1 MLKGEIM
8 QKDIALT
15 IGETLS
21 ESINSVNNRN
31 QTKSLIEL
39 VKRQAEEIDRR
50 GQLVMRMEE
59 SVKLQQ
65 QNIEKLIVQNRHL
78 ESLLQSL
85 KDEREK
91 MVEELKLLQQNSSPK
106 VSKRKVKQENVV
118 EAA

>member
-8 QKDIALT
+8 QKDIAST

-21 ESINSVNNRN
+21 ESVNKQNNRN

-65 QNIEKLIVQNRHL
+65 QNIEKLIVQNKHL

-91 MVEELKLLQQNSSPK
+91 MVEELKLLQQNSSAK
-106 VSKRKVKQENVV
+106 VSKRKVKQEDVV